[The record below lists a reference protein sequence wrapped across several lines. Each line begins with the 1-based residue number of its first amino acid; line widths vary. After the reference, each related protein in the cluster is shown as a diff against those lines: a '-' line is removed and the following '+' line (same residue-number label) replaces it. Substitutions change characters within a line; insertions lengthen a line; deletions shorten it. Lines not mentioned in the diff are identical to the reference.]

1 MARWQPD
8 KKDVLDAL
16 ASEIVTL
23 YGSGRVVVAIDGI
36 DGAGA
41 THFADDLAMVLV
53 ATGRS
58 VFRASLDDFH
68 RSRAERHARGAD
80 SPEGYYRDSFDY
92 STFRRVLLEPF
103 RLGGSTAFV
112 TAAFDH
118 RRDAAIP
125 AKWRTGPQD
134 AILIVDGVFLLRS
147 ELAGLWNFTVWIDVP
162 REIAEQRM
170 IDRDGP
176 IEDAQRY
183 RGGQELY
190 LAEANPRA
198 AASVIIDN
206 RDFEHP
212 RRVHADSC

>member
-36 DGAGA
+36 DGAGT
-41 THFADDLAMVLV
+41 THFADDLATTLV

-58 VFRASLDDFH
+58 VFRASLDAFH

-118 RRDAAIP
+118 RRDAPIP

-134 AILIVDGVFLLRS
+134 GILIVDGVFLLRP

-176 IEDAQRY
+176 IEDAQRF

-190 LAEANPRA
+190 LAEAKPRA
-198 AASVIIDN
+198 AASAIIDN

-212 RRVHADSC
+212 RRVLADSC

>member
-36 DGAGA
+36 DGAGT
-41 THFADDLAMVLV
+41 THFADDLATTLV

-134 AILIVDGVFLLRS
+134 AILIVDGVFLLRP

-190 LAEANPRA
+190 LAEAKPRA
-198 AASVIIDN
+198 AASAIIDN